1 MYGIVDTA
9 NGKVFAK
16 DEKFFKLSKSLDL
29 IKTAYPDRKFI
40 LTQVDDKAT
49 LVGEDLKKAKVSFSK
64 GG

>member
-16 DEKFFKLSKSLDL
+16 DEKFYKLN
-29 IKTAYPDRKFI
+29 KTLELVKLAYPDRNFI